1 MIKFRKKSLVQ
12 NLMPEAVNRL
22 NEQGVRYNK
31 ISLKDADKVSSVNS
45 KAMVLVSFVKN
56 EQGYFQIQFQSKQ
69 IYGYVKKLIGE
80 IFRMR
85 ITDIDTPRRIIT
97 AETDHLG
104 IALDIIEVLGLD
116 PHFNLSLVIDNDK
129 I

>member
-1 MIKFRKKSLVQ
+1 MIRFRQKSLVQ
-12 NLMPEAVNRL
+12 DLMPEAVARL
-22 NEQGVRYNK
+22 NEGKIKYNP
-31 ISLKDADKVSSVNS
+31 ISLKDAERVSKVNA

-56 EQGYFQIQFQSKQ
+56 ENGYYQIQFKSKEE
-69 IYGYVKKLIGE
+69 YGYVKKLIGE

-85 ITDIDTPRRIIT
+85 ITKIDSPMKTIT

-116 PHFNLSLVIDNDK
+116 PHFNLSLVVNND
-129 I
+129 